1 MERVIMTY
9 TKQAVE
15 QLFDDLADAG
25 VSMKKMAVMSGVT
38 RATLS
43 NWRNGHSVPSLEKY
57 LQVQAT
63 INEVRQ

>member
-1 MERVIMTY
+1 MTH
-9 TKQAVE
+9 TQQAIE
-15 QLFDDLADAG
+15 ELFEELAGVG
-25 VSMKKMAVMSGVT
+25 VSMKRMATISGVT

-57 LQVQAT
+57 LQVKAA

>member
-1 MERVIMTY
+1 MTR
-9 TKQAVE
+9 TQQAIE
-15 QLFDDLADAG
+15 ELFEELADVG
-25 VSMKKMAVMSGVT
+25 VSMKRMATISGVT

-57 LQVQAT
+57 LQVKAA

>member
-1 MERVIMTY
+1 MTH
-9 TKQAVE
+9 TQIAVE
-15 QLFDDLADAG
+15 ELFEELAHAG
-25 VSMKKMAVMSGVT
+25 VSMKRMAAMSGVT

-57 LQVQAT
+57 LQVKAT